1 MSWYIQINGPEL
13 FSNVAIFDSKYSNY
27 EDTIHTLREVPRLP
41 IENPDF
47 VQVVI
52 NWQGSPVSPVWRPDQ
67 PVGRLCP
74 SGAQDNRLLELV
86 SFSSANLLITALNGS

>member
-1 MSWYIQINGPEL
+1 M
-13 FSNVAIFDSKYSNY
+13 
-27 EDTIHTLREVPRLP
+27 PRLP
-41 IENPDF
+41 IKNPDF

-67 PVGRLCP
+67 PVGRLGP
-74 SGAQDNRLLELV
+74 LKATSGAQDNRLLESV

>member
-1 MSWYIQINGPEL
+1 MDPNYYPMSPSLIQTMKTQFTPYGKCPGC
-13 FSNVAIFDSKYSNY
+13 
-27 EDTIHTLREVPRLP
+27 LP

-47 VQVVI
+47 VQVVT

-67 PVGRLCP
+67 TVGRLGP
-74 SGAQDNRLLELV
+74 LKATSGAQDNRLLELV